1 MEVNEEDKSEDEEEL
16 EKLKDGM
23 YDSFL
28 LDRKAFKDIAHQTA
42 TAESEMPPV
51 ENPSNI
57 RKNKKQIITIGSGGI
72 KDEAATT

>member
-28 LDRKAFKDIAHQTA
+28 LDRKAFKDIAH
-42 TAESEMPPV
+42 
-51 ENPSNI
+51 
-57 RKNKKQIITIGSGGI
+57 
-72 KDEAATT
+72 

>member
-1 MEVNEEDKSEDEEEL
+1 
-16 EKLKDGM
+16 
-23 YDSFL
+23 
-28 LDRKAFKDIAHQTA
+28 
-42 TAESEMPPV
+42 MPPV